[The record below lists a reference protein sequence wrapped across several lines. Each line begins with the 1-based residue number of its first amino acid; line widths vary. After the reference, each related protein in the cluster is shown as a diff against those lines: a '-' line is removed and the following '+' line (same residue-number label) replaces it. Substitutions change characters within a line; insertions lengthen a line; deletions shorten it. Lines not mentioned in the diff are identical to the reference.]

1 MRVKRSVSQ
10 GLQKNVSGFVVLV
23 IETFMKRSQTFE
35 VIDERYF
42 ELLSVNLILC
52 NNLIESLVEAYVLV
66 SEMKNRISFGEY
78 VKKEHFDLIRTKLLQ
93 FEFFLLI
100 DNSLRKFPME
110 VRETQISKRLA
121 LGKVC

>member
-1 MRVKRSVSQ
+1 
-10 GLQKNVSGFVVLV
+10 
-23 IETFMKRSQTFE
+23 MKRSQTIE
-35 VIDERYF
+35 VIDERNF